1 MVPQYSEIE
10 EHKASFRQLS
20 DIRPT
25 ENEIEE
31 GKTLLEEL
39 IQRERGASEAS
50 AHVNASF
57 CNEISIHRPN
67 FLDDAAAYCE
77 NDYFK

>member
-39 IQRERGASEAS
+39 IQREKGASE

-57 CNEISIHRPN
+57 CNEISKHRPN
-67 FLDDAAAYCE
+67 FLDDVAAYCE
-77 NDYFK
+77 NDDFK